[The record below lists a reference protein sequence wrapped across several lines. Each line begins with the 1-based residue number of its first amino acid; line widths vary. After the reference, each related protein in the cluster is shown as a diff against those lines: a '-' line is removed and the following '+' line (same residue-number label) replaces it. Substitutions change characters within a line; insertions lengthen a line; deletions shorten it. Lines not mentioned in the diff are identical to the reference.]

1 MRPYAR
7 FGVNALTVLIN
18 DSCKRRGPIGRQ
30 TGLHKQFRA
39 AAIRDRVLALD
50 GVPKFH
56 ARFPEFSGRIWGCRL
71 PEDRF
76 LGVLVHE
83 KSPPNVSLIIP
94 KRDRSRAPAEGP
106 LRFSHPPP
114 RGFAEPNVMECQAG
128 SFRLDTRELD

>member
-7 FGVNALTVLIN
+7 FDVNGLTVLIN

-71 PEDRF
+71 PDDRF

-94 KRDRSRAPAEGP
+94 KRDRHRARRRAA
-106 LRFSHPPP
+106 LLFFIPPP
-114 RGFAEPNVMECQAG
+114 RGGSPSAPMPYYKLAIAG
-128 SFRLDTRELD
+128 QEVA

>member
-71 PEDRF
+71 PDDRF

-83 KSPPNVSLIIP
+83 KSPPNFSLIIP
-94 KRDRSRAPAEGP
+94 KRARHRAARLTPSF
-106 LRFSHPPP
+106 FSNHPPP
-114 RGFAEPNVMECQAG
+114 Q
-128 SFRLDTRELD
+128 

>member
-7 FGVNALTVLIN
+7 FAVNALTVLIN

-71 PEDRF
+71 PDHRF

-94 KRDRSRAPAEGP
+94 KRDRRRDLGWAPV
-106 LRFSHPPP
+106 LFSTLPPP
-114 RGFAEPNVMECQAG
+114 LQA
-128 SFRLDTRELD
+128 

>member
-56 ARFPEFSGRIWGCRL
+56 ARFPEFSGRSWSCRL
-71 PEDRF
+71 PDDRF

-94 KRDRSRAPAEGP
+94 KRDRRRARPMGTFFFFRTTPHNRPIKRPAVGRADA
-106 LRFSHPPP
+106 LR
-114 RGFAEPNVMECQAG
+114 
-128 SFRLDTRELD
+128 